1 MQKHESRGGDIQL
14 LSCIQATS
22 IFAHKH
28 KRYLPPLRREK
39 INILPLNIQ
48 MVLHCTYFSFPLTEM
63 PQTPCHFYHCHRI
76 TSTAS
81 YLIFMTFIYQ
91 YLYVPCCFSH
101 LIFLH
106 LLLKTPYLGKTGIPF
121 LSAAWHCCLPQCGNF
136 RIFLSFRFYVKLILK
151 DIQVVNLPILPF
163 KRL

>member
-91 YLYVPCCFSH
+91 YLC
-101 LIFLH
+101 
-106 LLLKTPYLGKTGIPF
+106 
-121 LSAAWHCCLPQCGNF
+121 
-136 RIFLSFRFYVKLILK
+136 
-151 DIQVVNLPILPF
+151 PILLQPSYIPASSF
-163 KRL
+163 KDSLSRKDRRTIFKCRLELLFCKMLVLE

>member
-28 KRYLPPLRREK
+28 KRYPPPLRREE

-48 MVLHCTYFSFPLTEM
+48 MVRHTLYVFFVPPHRNAAD
-63 PQTPCHFYHCHRI
+63 PCHFYHCHRI

-121 LSAAWHCCLPQCGNF
+121 LSAAWNCCLQDDDVLMPM
-136 RIFLSFRFYVKLILK
+136 RFHA
-151 DIQVVNLPILPF
+151 NC
-163 KRL
+163 

>member
-39 INILPLNIQ
+39 KNKHFAVKHSDGPTYILRIFRSPSPKNAAD
-48 MVLHCTYFSFPLTEM
+48 
-63 PQTPCHFYHCHRI
+63 PCHFYHCHRI
-76 TSTAS
+76 TSTAI

-91 YLYVPCCFSH
+91 YLCPM
-101 LIFLH
+101 
-106 LLLKTPYLGKTGIPF
+106 LLQPSYIPASPFKDSLSRKDRHTPF
-121 LSAAWHCCLPQCGNF
+121 LSAAWNCCLQDDDVLMPM
-136 RIFLSFRFYVKLILK
+136 RFHA
-151 DIQVVNLPILPF
+151 NC
-163 KRL
+163 